1 MWHGYLWAE
10 DPRSPRR
17 AYSNFETSQSQAPR
31 RSAATGRPVFNP
43 SNLQSHAP
51 SQETHSMCRNQT
63 ENHGSLPSPSSRLSA
78 GSTLSAEDLKLTK
91 EAERLVRIIN
101 ETLWHRSFIRYK
113 PLPPAS
119 STDLRNKN
127 CCDICYVDYRTA
139 SPENVVEDAIK
150 LPACGHIFGSCCLT
164 EWFQTQ
170 KPHSWCCPYCRKK
183 IVPEREPAYDLD
195 LYMDYQRQKPLLSA
209 KQTLCF
215 LKRILATRDRK
226 RPGLELP
233 YMANLKRRGP
243 GADAMSDEGHPSS
256 RLRFTIPEWEARTAG
271 DSAFEGRLQPAAPN
285 RMNQGQ
291 PHGIDQG
298 PWGEAEAAHLRRQ
311 RAAIVEGP
319 PTMPGNRVPPF
330 TNDIGTTIYNFQ
342 QAGPSQSSSLATFP
356 NDVPPSAT
364 RDHHV
369 PTIFVPPLV
378 PSVTYVPQDVLA
390 IESSVSPRTPS
401 SRPAV
406 SSEFDYTEWAELDH
420 SGDSE
425 FESAEGDEAELA
437 QHPELLAVT

>member
-1 MWHGYLWAE
+1 MDDIRL
-10 DPRSPRR
+10 
-17 AYSNFETSQSQAPR
+17 TSC
-31 RSAATGRPVFNP
+31 
-43 SNLQSHAP
+43 L
-51 SQETHSMCRNQT
+51 
-63 ENHGSLPSPSSRLSA
+63 
-78 GSTLSAEDLKLTK
+78 D
-91 EAERLVRIIN
+91 
-101 ETLWHRSFIRYK
+101 
-113 PLPPAS
+113 
-119 STDLRNKN
+119 

-170 KPHSWCCPYCRKK
+170 KSHSWCCPYCRKK

-195 LYMDYQRQKPLLSA
+195 LYMEYQRQKPLLSA
-209 KQTLCF
+209 KQNLCF

-233 YMANLKRRGP
+233 YMANLKRRGS
-243 GADAMSDEGHPSS
+243 GADPMGDESHPSS
-256 RLRFTIPEWEARTAG
+256 RLRFTAPEWEARVAG
-271 DSAFEGRLQPAAPN
+271 DSAFERRLEPVAPN

-291 PHGIDQG
+291 PRGIDQG
-298 PWGEAEAAHLRRQ
+298 SWGDAQPAHLRRQ
-311 RAAIVEGP
+311 RMANVEAA
-319 PTMPGNRVPPF
+319 PTMLGTRVSQY
-330 TNDIGTTIYNFQ
+330 TDDIGTAVYNLQ
-342 QAGPSQSSSLATFP
+342 QPGQSQSSSLHAFP
-356 NDVPPSAT
+356 NEVPPSAT

-369 PTIFVPPLV
+369 QTIFVPPLV
-378 PSVTYVPQDVLA
+378 PSVTYVPEDILPA
-390 IESSVSPRTPS
+390 ESSVSPRTPS

-425 FESAEGDEAELA
+425 FESGEGDEAELA